1 MSESLRNN
9 TFRIYLSEKS
19 EVNCLVI
26 KVLVLRDFSSTVPLY
41 LFIKQYAN
49 TILLTMKGGSE
60 LLLWVVKQYLKGL
73 LWEVYDKSAL
83 SMVSVYHNREFDRY
97 YLKCRPL
104 EMNED
109 LCYPLYICKRWWVCR
124 SSRTAWLMV
133 RVF

>member
-1 MSESLRNN
+1 M
-9 TFRIYLSEKS
+9 
-19 EVNCLVI
+19 I

-97 YLKCRPL
+97 CLKCRPL

-109 LCYPLYICKRWWVCR
+109 LCYPLYICKRW
-124 SSRTAWLMV
+124 
-133 RVF
+133 

>member
-60 LLLWVVKQYLKGL
+60 LLL
-73 LWEVYDKSAL
+73 
-83 SMVSVYHNREFDRY
+83 
-97 YLKCRPL
+97 
-104 EMNED
+104 
-109 LCYPLYICKRWWVCR
+109 
-124 SSRTAWLMV
+124 
-133 RVF
+133 